1 MYAIPA
7 MLMKYCISPYSFGTS
22 SAAMI
27 NQKAAVIPEPNASA
41 SPNEPTSFKIFNLK
55 RIFN

>member
-22 SAAMI
+22 NAAMM
-27 NQKAAVIPEPNASA
+27 NQKAAVIPEPNVSA
-41 SPNEPTSFKIFNLK
+41 IPIEPMPYKIFNLK

>member
-1 MYAIPA
+1 MPA